1 MTTRFDKNSVV
12 VISLEIDKNGGQF
25 LPVWG
30 RMALLSRH
38 PPLSSWQM
46 RQSYRHP
53 SSLPVQ
59 WLVTL
64 VDWLDWDWM
73 GRHFGRTRNCYYEN
87 LLWFFIT
94 ELILARDSLPPHT
107 PSLSMMIIRG
117 YCKGNKFL
125 CSVGSSLSV
134 GGIIFGARVL
144 LSLRRRC
151 FLLWTKLRC
160 WCYYYCYHSLSLTA
174 ICRWMVNGEK
184 EWERER
190 KIGHWFMRQ
199 WNVNFVNLTVFL
211 ILFLN

>member
-1 MTTRFDKNSVV
+1 MANAAELQTP
-12 VISLEIDKNGGQF
+12 I
-25 LPVWG
+25 LPPCPVTSD
-30 RMALLSRH
+30 SR
-38 PPLSSWQM
+38 
-46 RQSYRHP
+46 
-53 SSLPVQ
+53 
-59 WLVTL
+59 WLT
-64 VDWLDWDWM
+64 WLRLDGETFWTD
-73 GRHFGRTRNCYYEN
+73 TKL
-87 LLWFFIT
+87 LLWKFIMIFYHGINSGPRFT
-94 ELILARDSLPPHT
+94 PTT